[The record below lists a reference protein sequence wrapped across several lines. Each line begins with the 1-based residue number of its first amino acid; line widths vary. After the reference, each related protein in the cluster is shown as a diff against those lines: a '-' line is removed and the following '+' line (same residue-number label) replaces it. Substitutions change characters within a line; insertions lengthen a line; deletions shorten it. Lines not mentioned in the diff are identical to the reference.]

1 MDLSSNQLI
10 RIDNA
15 AFQNLPKLVH
25 LDLSN
30 NLNLD
35 LADRGKSFR
44 GLERSLK
51 ELKLDN
57 ISLIQVPEL
66 PFHRLRLLSI
76 SKNEL
81 PTVPPEIASNMT
93 SLRKLDLS
101 YNDLT
106 SVPLVTLSLSQ
117 LRYLSLAGN
126 PITTISNTSL
136 LGVSEHLKELDL
148 RQTSINKIEVSD
160 SNQGLI
166 QDVIKYFIRQSGAMS
181 KMTTLRKLHLSVKKI
196 PNFNIPKILAG
207 AHGLRQLHL
216 EVRCKFFGL

>member
-15 AFQNLPKLVH
+15 AFQNFAKLVH

-106 SVPLVTLSLSQ
+106 TVPLVTLSLSQ

-148 RQTSINKIEVSD
+148 RKTSINKIEVR
-160 SNQGLI
+160 G
-166 QDVIKYFIRQSGAMS
+166 S
-181 KMTTLRKLHLSVKKI
+181 KV
-196 PNFNIPKILAG
+196 
-207 AHGLRQLHL
+207 
-216 EVRCKFFGL
+216 